1 MKLKTEQFGEIEYAK
16 ENVIRMEKGL
26 FGFEHLEEYLLV
38 QTENTLF
45 YWLNSIKEPLIAFP
59 MVGINVLDDTYP
71 QVEGS
76 EPFGIVTLDKDYLEH
91 IQLKNNVDMKYV
103 QLTPVNIDNNNA
115 SGGNLLELEVNGMI
129 AVLEQEKPNLII
141 VDALTSNPLSFA
153 ERLRKE
159 LSFKCKSKLIP
170 VHFLFLFLITFI
182 KISHFLRRKSSVIYF
197 NLI

>member
-45 YWLNSIKEPLIAFP
+45 YWLNSIEEPSIAFP

-76 EPFGIVTLDKDYLEH
+76 EPFGIVTLDKDPLKITVNMKAPLYINQEEKHGKQKILDREKYL
-91 IQLKNNVDMKYV
+91 
-103 QLTPVNIDNNNA
+103 VNY
-115 SGGNLLELEVNGMI
+115 
-129 AVLEQEKPNLII
+129 
-141 VDALTSNPLSFA
+141 
-153 ERLRKE
+153 
-159 LSFKCKSKLIP
+159 KLF
-170 VHFLFLFLITFI
+170 VE
-182 KISHFLRRKSSVIYF
+182 
-197 NLI
+197 